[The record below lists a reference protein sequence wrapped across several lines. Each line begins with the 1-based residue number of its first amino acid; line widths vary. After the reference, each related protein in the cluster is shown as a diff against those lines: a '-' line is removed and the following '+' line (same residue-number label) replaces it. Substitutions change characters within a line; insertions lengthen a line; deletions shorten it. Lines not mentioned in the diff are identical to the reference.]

1 MSRRPAPARR
11 PIATRNDAGAVTVE
25 AALGIG
31 VVITVFGLALLGVG
45 AVVSQLRCTDA
56 AVEAA
61 RLVARGAHEEAAEAV
76 ERLAPQD
83 AELTITI
90 REDRVVTEVGAPA
103 PTGFLPEAVSK
114 AHAVLE
120 PGVSTPDGSV
130 PGKPPGGSS
139 ASTPAAEPVS

>member
-1 MSRRPAPARR
+1 MSRRLAPARR
-11 PIATRNDAGAVTVE
+11 PTAAENDAGAVTVE

-90 REDRVVTEVGAPA
+90 REDRVITEVGAPA
-103 PTGFLPEAVSK
+103 PVGFLPEPASK
-114 AHAVLE
+114 AYAVLE
-120 PGVSTPDGSV
+120 PGVSTADGNV
-130 PGKPPGGSS
+130 PGKTPGGPGASS
-139 ASTPAAEPVS
+139 PVAEPVS